1 MEKWFPIQTERL
13 LLREFT
19 IGDEADVHEFGGDP
33 LVSLYTDWGPN
44 TPEVT
49 RQIVLARLEQQQRW
63 PRDEINLAIELRAAG
78 KLIGAIGLRIS
89 DSEHGIAN
97 FGFVLSQAYWNQG
110 FMTEA
115 ARALIDKA
123 FPAHKLHRLVATC
136 DTRNI
141 GSARVMEKS
150 GMHREAHFRQDVFQK
165 GEWRDSYLYSILE
178 QDRQS

>member
-19 IGDEADVHEFGGDP
+19 AHDEAAVHEFGGDP
-33 LVSLYTDWGPN
+33 FVSRYVDWGPN
-44 TPEVT
+44 TPEVS
-49 RQIVLARLEQQQRW
+49 RQFVLSRLEQQQEW
-63 PRDEINLAIELRAAG
+63 PREEINLAIELRTAS

-89 DSEHGIAN
+89 DSKLGIAD
-97 FGFVLSQAYWNQG
+97 FGFVLSRAYWRQG
-110 FMTEA
+110 LMTEA
-115 ARALIDKA
+115 ARALIDRA

-150 GMHREAHFRQDVFQK
+150 GMSREAHFRQDVFQK
-165 GEWRDSYLYSILE
+165 GEWRDSYLYSILD